1 MNINDYNYELPERF
15 IAQTPLQNRSESKLL
30 VMDKLTGEIEHNRF
44 LCAKITTHFYYG
56 EYNEKN
62 STFSSYYNCI
72 PYFMRTVHLSRRYTS
87 GSPCLPFPIGKYH
100 F

>member
-44 LCAKITTHFYYG
+44 FNIKIF
-56 EYNEKN
+56 
-62 STFSSYYNCI
+62 CQ
-72 PYFMRTVHLSRRYTS
+72 
-87 GSPCLPFPIGKYH
+87 
-100 F
+100 